1 MSHTLRE
8 LRFPERN
15 SRNNYHNMLVNL
27 NNVFTKKFN
36 MKLKYILPVVTMLLP
51 VLLLSSCND
60 DNEDDDI
67 TLNPIV
73 TSTYPINDAEAI
85 ARNATLMATFSMD
98 MDEATINTSTFTLKQ
113 GNTSIPG
120 TVEYADK
127 VATFT
132 PLGTLGALTSYSVTI
147 SSGAESLGGKGLTSN
162 HVWTFTTGGSAEGI
176 IAVNLGTAGNYVILA
191 KQALTNIATS
201 AIIGDIGLSPAAT
214 SYITGL
220 SLTDAIGHATS
231 EQVSGFVYAAD
242 MADPTPANLTAA
254 VENMMAAYND
264 AAGRSLPDFINLVAG
279 SIGGLTLSP
288 GLYKWTQ
295 TVTMSSDIV
304 LSGNSTDV
312 WVFQIDENL
321 VVSSA
326 SKVILSDG
334 AKAEN
339 IFWQVMGQATFGTT
353 SHFEGIILS
362 KTGITFQTGASLYG
376 RALAQT
382 AVVLDENKVTQP

>member
-1 MSHTLRE
+1 
-8 LRFPERN
+8 
-15 SRNNYHNMLVNL
+15 
-27 NNVFTKKFN
+27 
-36 MKLKYILPVVTMLLP
+36 MKLKFFLPAVAMLLP
-51 VLLLSSCND
+51 VLLLSSCKD
-60 DNEDDDI
+60 DNEDDENS
-67 TLNPIV
+67 LRPIV
-73 TSTYPINDAEAI
+73 TSTYPLNSAEAI
-85 ARNATLMATFSMD
+85 ARNATLTATFSMD
-98 MDEATINTSTFTLKQ
+98 MDEATVSTSTFTLKQ

-132 PLGTLGALTSYSVTI
+132 PLGTLGALTSYTATI
-147 SSGAESLGGKGLTSN
+147 TNGVESLSGEELASN
-162 HVWTFTTGGSAEGI
+162 HVWSFTTGGSADGI

-191 KQALTNIATS
+191 KQALSNNPTS

-220 SLTDAIGHATS
+220 ALTDAIGYATS
-231 EQVSGFVYAAD
+231 EQVSGFVHAAD

-254 VENMMAAYND
+254 VENMMAAYSD
-264 AAGRSLPDFINLVAG
+264 AAGRSLPDFINLAAG

-295 TVTMSSDIV
+295 TVTMSSDIT

-312 WVFQIDENL
+312 WIFQIDENL
-321 VVSSA
+321 AVSSA

-339 IFWQVMGQATFGTT
+339 IFWQVTGQATFGAS
-353 SHFEGIILS
+353 SHFEGVILS
-362 KTGITFQTGASLYG
+362 KTGITLQSGASLYG

-382 AVVLDENKVTQP
+382 AVVLDNNEVTQP

>member
-1 MSHTLRE
+1 
-8 LRFPERN
+8 
-15 SRNNYHNMLVNL
+15 MLVNL